1 MSKPFH
7 DAHPDIVSLMSHV
20 SFTNVLMSQLLAWQ
34 EANKATADETAA
46 YFLTHY
52 KDLWK
57 GWVSPDAAVK
67 LSAVIK

>member
-1 MSKPFH
+1 
-7 DAHPDIVSLMSHV
+7 
-20 SFTNVLMSQLLAWQ
+20 MSQLLAWQ

-52 KDLWK
+52 KDWK
-57 GWVSPDAAVK
+57 SWVSPDAAAK